1 MPSPIATVTID
12 TSQVQDDIKKLGNQ
26 LEELSNTVK
35 RLNENGINIKLN
47 IKLDSDTF
55 LKRIFDK

>member
-1 MPSPIATVTID
+1 MLVEYRVNID
-12 TSQVQDDIKKLGNQ
+12 TSQVTEDIKQLGNQ

-35 RLNENGINIKLN
+35 NLNENGINIKLK

-55 LKRIFDK
+55 LNKIFNK